1 MTRLRARFP
10 EESVEQIAVGG
21 ETDGDV
27 VAACNAL
34 DLLGGPRLVLVRN
47 AEELELER
55 RQAIAGYLTDPAPG
69 TCLAIFGGAGFE
81 PGEPLVQAV
90 EAVGDVR
97 FFDAPDR
104 KRAAEWVVKRFSELG
119 VRCPQ
124 PIARRV
130 VELAG
135 EDMGDLALEV
145 EKLATFGRDSA
156 PDEEE
161 VARLVPA
168 SVDVKPWE
176 ITDAWGRGDAPAM
189 IALAVADI
197 ERPDEVSRVVAVL
210 AGHVRKVCRAAAM
223 VESGAGQDEVAKALR
238 LKPYPARKLVDQA
251 QRFGRG
257 ELGAAVI
264 RLAEVDIAVKG
275 GSRLDPR
282 FELELALAE
291 IAKAGERRDARRGG
305 RDGGGGRLHRH
316 LRPALPEQPAPGAA
330 GRVDDRVRALHRR
343 RGRALVR
350 RRPWLDARR
359 LPSLLPGR
367 WHPGCPVSCRR
378 RAAARPSRPPGDPDG
393 GGHHALH
400 HVRRGRGGAGR
411 AG

>member
-1 MTRLRARFP
+1 LDLKPAYLIAGSDWPKVDAALTRLRARFA

-47 AEELELER
+47 AEELDPER
-55 RQAIAGYLTDPAPG
+55 RQAIADYLADPAPG
-69 TCLAIFGGAGFE
+69 ACLAIFGGAGFE

-90 EAVGDVR
+90 EAAGDVR

-104 KRAAEWVVKRFSELG
+104 KRAAEWVVKRFFELG
-119 VRCPQ
+119 IRCPQ
-124 PIARRV
+124 PVARRV

-135 EDMGDLALEV
+135 EDMGDLALEI

-156 PDEEE
+156 PDEDD

-238 LKPYPARKLVDQA
+238 LKSYPARKLVDQA

-291 IAKAGERRDARRGG
+291 IARKR
-305 RDGGGGRLHRH
+305 
-316 LRPALPEQPAPGAA
+316 
-330 GRVDDRVRALHRR
+330 
-343 RGRALVR
+343 
-350 RRPWLDARR
+350 
-359 LPSLLPGR
+359 
-367 WHPGCPVSCRR
+367 
-378 RAAARPSRPPGDPDG
+378 
-393 GGHHALH
+393 
-400 HVRRGRGGAGR
+400 
-411 AG
+411 